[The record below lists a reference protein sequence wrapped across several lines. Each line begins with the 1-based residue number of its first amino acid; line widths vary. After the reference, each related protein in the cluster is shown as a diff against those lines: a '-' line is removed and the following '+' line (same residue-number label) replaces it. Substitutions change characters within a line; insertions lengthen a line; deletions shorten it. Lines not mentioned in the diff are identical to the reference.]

1 MTPVLDILAGMLCGT
16 LMGLIASAH
25 AAVMLTARPPRMIQH
40 RIEQGGSSNLV
51 TVIVFGLVVVW
62 TILGVLAA
70 LVADAVLPDVA
81 AIDLVPSSAYLVAV
95 VLVLVIMATPAML
108 FLRDRWM
115 HGMFSLIIALGIY
128 GFLIPNAVIAL
139 QNRA

>member
-1 MTPVLDILAGMLCGT
+1 MTPALDILAGMLCGT

-25 AAVMLTARPPRMIQH
+25 AAVMLTARPPRMIQQ
-40 RIEQGGSSNLV
+40 RIEEGGSSNLV
-51 TVIVFGLVVVW
+51 TVIVFGLVVMW
-62 TILGVLAA
+62 TILGVFAA
-70 LVADAVLPDVA
+70 LAADAVLPDVA
-81 AIDLVPSSAYLVAV
+81 AMRLVPSSAYLVAV
-95 VLVLVIMATPAML
+95 VLLLVILGAPTLL

-115 HGMFSLIIALGIY
+115 HGMFSLLIALGIY

>member
-1 MTPVLDILAGMLCGT
+1 MTPALDILAGMLCGT

-25 AAVMLTARPPRMIQH
+25 AAVLLTARPPRMIQQ
-40 RIEQGGSSNLV
+40 RIEEGGSSNLV

-62 TILGVLAA
+62 TMLGVLAA
-70 LVADAVLPDVA
+70 LAADAVLSDVA
-81 AIDLVPSSAYLVAV
+81 AMTLVPNSAYLVAV
-95 VLVLVIMATPAML
+95 VLVLVMMGAPAML

-115 HGMFSLIIALGIY
+115 HGMFSLLIALGIY

>member
-25 AAVMLTARPPRMIQH
+25 AAVMLTARPPRMIQK
-40 RIEQGGSSNLV
+40 RIEEGGSSNLV

-62 TILGVLAA
+62 TMLGVLAA
-70 LVADAVLPDVA
+70 LAADAVLPDVA
-81 AIDLVPSSAYLVAV
+81 AMRLVPSSAYLVAV
-95 VLVLVIMATPAML
+95 VLVLMIMGTPGML
-108 FLRDRWM
+108 FLRDRWI
-115 HGMFSLIIALGIY
+115 HGMFNLLIALGIY

>member
-1 MTPVLDILAGMLCGT
+1 MTPALDILAGMLCGT

-25 AAVMLTARPPRMIQH
+25 AAVMLTARPPRMIQQ
-40 RIEQGGSSNLV
+40 RIEEGGSSNLV

-62 TILGVLAA
+62 TILGVFAA
-70 LVADAVLPDVA
+70 LAADAVLSDVA
-81 AIDLVPSSAYLVAV
+81 AMRLVPSSAYLVAV
-95 VLVLVIMATPAML
+95 VLVLAILGAPAML

-115 HGMFSLIIALGIY
+115 HGMFSLLIALGIY

>member
-1 MTPVLDILAGMLCGT
+1 MTIALDILAGMLCGT

-25 AAVMLTARPPRMIQH
+25 AAVMLTVRSPRLLQR
-40 RIEQGGSSNLV
+40 RIEVGGSTNLV
-51 TVIVFGLVVVW
+51 TIIVFGLVVVW
-62 TILGVLAA
+62 TTVGVLAA
-70 LVADAVLPDVA
+70 LVADAVISDVA
-81 AIDLVPSSAYLVAV
+81 ELSAVPSSEYLFFV
-95 VLVLVIMATPAML
+95 VLALVITGAPAMF

-115 HGMFSLIIALGIY
+115 HGAFSLLLALAIY